1 MSFDSQENKALIWG
15 VLSEQKVFENIPD
28 SLFMKVQTLF
38 ETEIKSIK
46 ERSQGRNA
54 DLLIMN
60 KMLMQNFTRS
70 ISLLKDNKSAKSKNI
85 EKDFLKAKT
94 ELDKFLVG
102 EKPQE
107 IDFSDPKD
115 DEPLKI
121 EDLDD
126 KLNLIIN
133 ERKNLVSEY
142 EKVDIQ
148 KSVDNLEES
157 NIQINDKS
165 VDLKSLDNSLLL
177 KEEIIN
183 DDNLEETFLSKLK
196 KSDDISL
203 ESINNK
209 LDKLLEKI
217 DTLLEK

>member
-1 MSFDSQENKALIWG
+1 MSFDSQENKALIWS

-28 SLFMKVQTLF
+28 SLFTKVQTLF
-38 ETEIKSIK
+38 ETEINSIK
-46 ERSQGRNA
+46 ERSQGKNA

-60 KMLMQNFTRS
+60 KMLMQNFARS

-85 EKDFLKAKT
+85 ENDFLKAKT

-102 EKPQE
+102 DKPQE

-142 EKVDIQ
+142 EKVDIP
-148 KSVDNLEES
+148 KTVDNLEES
-157 NIQINDKS
+157 NIQINDNS
-165 VDLKSLDNSLLL
+165 VDLRSLNNSLLL

-196 KSDDISL
+196 KSDEISL

-209 LDKLLEKI
+209 LDKLLEKMDI
-217 DTLLEK
+217 LLEK

>member
-15 VLSEQKVFENIPD
+15 LLSEQKVFENIPD
-28 SLFMKVQTLF
+28 SLFSKVQTLF
-38 ETEIKSIK
+38 ETEIKSIN
-46 ERSQGRNA
+46 ERSQGKNA

-70 ISLLKDNKSAKSKNI
+70 ISLLKDNKIAKSKNI

-94 ELDKFLVG
+94 ELDKFLIG
-102 EKPQE
+102 DKPQD

-148 KSVDNLEES
+148 KTVDNLEES

-165 VDLKSLDNSLLL
+165 VDLKSSPNSLLL
-177 KEEIIN
+177 EEEIIN

-196 KSDDISL
+196 KSDEISL

-217 DTLLEK
+217 DILLEK

>member
-28 SLFMKVQTLF
+28 SLFTKVQTLF

-46 ERSQGRNA
+46 ERSKGKNA

-70 ISLLKDNKSAKSKNI
+70 ISILKDNKSAKSKNI
-85 EKDFLKAKT
+85 ENDFLKAKT

-102 EKPQE
+102 DKPQE

-133 ERKNLVSEY
+133 ERKKLVSEY
-142 EKVDIQ
+142 EKVDIP
-148 KSVDNLEES
+148 KTVDNLEES

-165 VDLKSLDNSLLL
+165 VDLKSSPNSLLL
-177 KEEIIN
+177 EEEIIN

-196 KSDDISL
+196 KSDEISL

-217 DTLLEK
+217 DILLEK

>member
-28 SLFMKVQTLF
+28 SLFSKVQTLF

-46 ERSQGRNA
+46 ERSQGKNA

-94 ELDKFLVG
+94 ELDKFLIG
-102 EKPQE
+102 DKPQD

-142 EKVDIQ
+142 EKVDIP
-148 KSVDNLEES
+148 KTVDNLEES
-157 NIQINDKS
+157 NIQINDIP

-196 KSDDISL
+196 KSDEVSL
-203 ESINNK
+203 DSINNK

-217 DTLLEK
+217 DILLEK

>member
-46 ERSQGRNA
+46 ERSQGKNA

-102 EKPQE
+102 DKPQE
-107 IDFSDPKD
+107 LDFSDPKD

-126 KLNLIIN
+126 KLNIIIN

-148 KSVDNLEES
+148 KTVDNLEEC

-196 KSDDISL
+196 KSDEISL

-217 DTLLEK
+217 DILLEK

>member
-28 SLFMKVQTLF
+28 SLFTKVQTLF

-46 ERSQGRNA
+46 ERSKGKNA

-70 ISLLKDNKSAKSKNI
+70 ISILKDNKSAKSKNI
-85 EKDFLKAKT
+85 ENDFLKAKT

-102 EKPQE
+102 DKPQE

-133 ERKNLVSEY
+133 ERKKLVSEY
-142 EKVDIQ
+142 EKVDIP
-148 KSVDNLEES
+148 KTVDNLEES

-165 VDLKSLDNSLLL
+165 VDLKSSPNSLLL
-177 KEEIIN
+177 EEEIIN

-196 KSDDISL
+196 K
-203 ESINNK
+203 K
-209 LDKLLEKI
+209 R
-217 DTLLEK
+217 

>member
-102 EKPQE
+102 DKPQE
-107 IDFSDPKD
+107 LDFSDPKD

-126 KLNLIIN
+126 KLNIIIN

-148 KSVDNLEES
+148 KTVDNLEEC

-196 KSDDISL
+196 KSDEISL

-217 DTLLEK
+217 DILLEK

>member
-102 EKPQE
+102 DKPQE

-148 KSVDNLEES
+148 KTVDNLEES

>member
-1 MSFDSQENKALIWG
+1 MSFDSQENKGLIWG

-38 ETEIKSIK
+38 ETEINSIK
-46 ERSQGRNA
+46 ERSQVKNA

-60 KMLMQNFTRS
+60 KILMQNFTRS

-85 EKDFLKAKT
+85 EKDFLNAKT
-94 ELDKFLVG
+94 DLDKFLVG
-102 EKPQE
+102 DKPQE

-148 KSVDNLEES
+148 KTVDNLEES
-157 NIQINDKS
+157 DIQINDKA

-196 KSDDISL
+196 KSDEISL

-217 DTLLEK
+217 DILLEK

>member
-70 ISLLKDNKSAKSKNI
+70 ISLLKDNKSVKSKNI

-102 EKPQE
+102 DKPQE

-196 KSDDISL
+196 KSDEISL

-217 DTLLEK
+217 DILLEK

>member
-102 EKPQE
+102 DKPQE

-148 KSVDNLEES
+148 KTVDNLEES

-217 DTLLEK
+217 DILLEK

>member
-38 ETEIKSIK
+38 ETEINSIK
-46 ERSQGRNA
+46 ERSQGKNA

-102 EKPQE
+102 DKPHE

-196 KSDDISL
+196 KSDEISL

-217 DTLLEK
+217 DILLEK

>member
-15 VLSEQKVFENIPD
+15 LLSERKVFENIPD
-28 SLFMKVQTLF
+28 SLFIKVQTLF
-38 ETEIKSIK
+38 ETEIKSII
-46 ERSQGRNA
+46 ERSQGKNA

-70 ISLLKDNKSAKSKNI
+70 ISLLKDTKSAKSKNI
-85 EKDFLKAKT
+85 ENDFLKAKT
-94 ELDKFLVG
+94 DLDKFLVENKP
-102 EKPQE
+102 EK

-148 KSVDNLEES
+148 TSLDNLEES
-157 NIQINDKS
+157 NIQINNKS
-165 VDLKSLDNSLLL
+165 VDVNSLDNSLLL

-183 DDNLEETFLSKLK
+183 NDNLEETFLSKLK
-196 KSDDISL
+196 KSDEIKL
-203 ESINNK
+203 ELLNNK

-217 DTLLEK
+217 DKLLEK

>member
-102 EKPQE
+102 DKPQE

-148 KSVDNLEES
+148 KTVDNLEES

-196 KSDDISL
+196 KSDEISL

-217 DTLLEK
+217 DILLEK

>member
-28 SLFMKVQTLF
+28 SLFSKVQTLF

-46 ERSQGRNA
+46 ERSQGKNA

-94 ELDKFLVG
+94 ELDKFLIG
-102 EKPQE
+102 DKPQD

-142 EKVDIQ
+142 EKVDIP
-148 KSVDNLEES
+148 KTVDNLEES
-157 NIQINDKS
+157 NIQINDIA

-196 KSDDISL
+196 KSDEVSL
-203 ESINNK
+203 DSINNK

-217 DTLLEK
+217 DILLEK

>member
-102 EKPQE
+102 DKPQE

-148 KSVDNLEES
+148 KTVDNLEES

-203 ESINNK
+203 ELINNK